1 MEHSEPSNN
10 TDTQT
15 TQGEKAMVDHGDLDG
30 KKILIVDDE
39 EDVLE
44 SLKELLSM
52 CFITTAFSKEEALRL
67 IETRRFDL
75 CILDIMGVDG
85 YALLKAAKEKKLLA
99 VMLTAHAFSLE
110 NTLKALKEGA
120 AAYLPKEKLDQ
131 IDVFI
136 KDVLEAE
143 AKGKNHWWRWF
154 ERLGSFYEKKFGS
167 DWTEEDK
174 DFIRKR
180 ISY

>member
-1 MEHSEPSNN
+1 MAES
-10 TDTQT
+10 DYL
-15 TQGEKAMVDHGDLDG
+15 AG

-44 SLKELLSM
+44 SLDELLPM
-52 CFITTAFSKEEALRL
+52 CVVATASSKEEALNL
-67 IETRRFDL
+67 IESQDFDL

-85 YALLKAAKEKKLLA
+85 YALLKAAKQRGLLA
-99 VMLTAHAFSLE
+99 VMLTAHAFSPE

-120 AAYLPKEKLDQ
+120 ASYLPKEKLHQ
-131 IDVFI
+131 IDVFL

-154 ERLGSFYEKKFGS
+154 ERLGSFYERKFGA
-167 DWTEEDK
+167 DWTK
-174 DFIRKR
+174 DVKEFMKKE